1 MSEAEDTLKRLMQLP
16 GVQGVIVI
24 NQDGIPIRT
33 TIQQVFFFSYIFQY
47 FNIFFNF

>member
-33 TIQQVFFFSYIFQY
+33 TIQQVYDY
-47 FNIFFNF
+47 FFNNISLV